1 MEVMDDLERFR
12 AACEQVRRS
21 GAEIGFVPTMGDLH
35 QGHARL
41 VKSAR
46 EGAQFVALSIFVN
59 PLQFTSEADLGA
71 YPRVLERDRAVAQ
84 KLGVDVVFAPT
95 EPAMFPGGPPEVW
108 VDPGPLGELLEGRSR
123 PGHFRGV
130 LTVVA
135 LAIYAVT
142 SDVSLGSSAADLTGS
157 GRRLFNELM
166 VLQFL
171 GSAPGGGQLQF
182 EAGAT
187 PVLR

>member
-1 MEVMDDLERFR
+1 
-12 AACEQVRRS
+12 
-21 GAEIGFVPTMGDLH
+21 MGDLH

-95 EPAMFPGGPPEVW
+95 EPAMFPGGQPGIEPA
-108 VDPGPLGELLEGRSR
+108 DPIPSYFSIGVIRS
-123 PGHFRGV
+123 V
-130 LTVVA
+130 LIRQCRADRRQRYYTARRSSRMRRTARVR
-135 LAIYAVT
+135 
-142 SDVSLGSSAADLTGS
+142 SSARK
-157 GRRLFNELM
+157 RR
-166 VLQFL
+166 
-171 GSAPGGGQLQF
+171 
-182 EAGAT
+182 
-187 PVLR
+187 

>member
-1 MEVMDDLERFR
+1 MRLLTRIADVQRALDKEREAGR
-12 AACEQVRRS
+12 HA
-21 GAEIGFVPTMGDLH
+21 GFVPTMGDLH

-135 LAIYAVT
+135 K
-142 SDVSLGSSAADLTGS
+142 
-157 GRRLFNELM
+157 LFNLVGPCRAYFGEKDAQQLALVRRM
-166 VLQFL
+166 VRALD
-171 GSAPGGGQLQF
+171 APVAVVGCPTVRETAVIRL
-182 EAGAT
+182 
-187 PVLR
+187 